1 MKIACNNSK
10 AARLKFKCSQFEI
23 GKFLKCC
30 LQPHNYYS
38 PPNTIE
44 HDYVTLN
51 TDANLDSV
59 SNMANWILFVFK
71 W

>member
-44 HDYVTLN
+44 HDYVTLPH
-51 TDANLDSV
+51 
-59 SNMANWILFVFK
+59 
-71 W
+71 